1 MSPKRFLKYV
11 TSKKKKLE
19 SRKAER
25 KSVEY
30 AAGTFSAMPIHLR
43 HYCLWGGDCHTSNR
57 DPLGQ
62 LALLSTNS
70 NKPLSDTFL
79 LPSSIFGKKLLH
91 ELVVGRKTTPCGTKV
106 MFTKGIQV

>member
-1 MSPKRFLKYV
+1 MIKLSGGE
-11 TSKKKKLE
+11 SKKIPKICNQEEEKKLE

-79 LPSSIFGKKLLH
+79 LPSSIFGN
-91 ELVVGRKTTPCGTKV
+91 
-106 MFTKGIQV
+106 FA